1 MTALSAPISFAAY
14 TAYAD
19 RRPRLAAAAAMVVA
33 LHLAL
38 LWLAT
43 RPVPAPVSI
52 DRRVWIQLL
61 PLSAAPVAATLR
73 VHPSQR
79 LPPEP
84 VPRPAVQQRPQA
96 ASPMSSA
103 APGAPEASDARPP
116 KPVSARPATP
126 TTPQMPATSA
136 TAAAASTAATTSA
149 AATTSTVA
157 VPAATPAERTP
168 YVDPLAA
175 QPGPAEL
182 PADVREQALKAVGAI
197 DRELRAG
204 ERKLITAPLHT
215 PQARLERGFAEASA
229 AVKPKWFE
237 SAKIELF
244 SAPNDPKR
252 IYRIITA
259 LGEYCL
265 FYPDKA
271 SMSANSAAGSGHASF
286 GQPLMG
292 GCPRRF

>member
-1 MTALSAPISFAAY
+1 M
-14 TAYAD
+14 
-19 RRPRLAAAAAMVVA
+19 
-33 LHLAL
+33 
-38 LWLAT
+38 
-43 RPVPAPVSI
+43 
-52 DRRVWIQLL
+52 
-61 PLSAAPVAATLR
+61 
-73 VHPSQR
+73 
-79 LPPEP
+79 
-84 VPRPAVQQRPQA
+84 
-96 ASPMSSA
+96 
-103 APGAPEASDARPP
+103 
-116 KPVSARPATP
+116 
-126 TTPQMPATSA
+126 
-136 TAAAASTAATTSA
+136 
-149 AATTSTVA
+149 
-157 VPAATPAERTP
+157 
-168 YVDPLAA
+168 
-175 QPGPAEL
+175 
-182 PADVREQALKAVGAI
+182 REQALKAVGAI
-197 DRELRAG
+197 DRALRAG
-204 ERKLITAPLHT
+204 ERQLITAPLDT